1 MEEEIKMV
9 NAQEL
14 FDNYDEIINIT
25 MVNIYTLTK
34 EKGTII
40 ISDFNRKN
48 RDHLFVIRVA
58 LMAKDVYGFPLKMR
72 CGFWDWII
80 LNWKMRK
87 LSRFIPRDNVSL
99 PVVNIPKLLEFMYP
113 PIKEYMGE
121 NFKFEHIYNQFYK
134 GDLG

>member
-14 FDNYDEIINIT
+14 LDNYDEIINIT
-25 MVNIYTLTK
+25 MVNLFTLTK

-121 NFKFEHIYNQFYK
+121 NFKFEHIYNQFYE
-134 GDLG
+134 GDLS

>member
-1 MEEEIKMV
+1 MEEIKMV
-9 NAQEL
+9 NDQEL
-14 FDNYDEIINIT
+14 LDNYDEIINIT
-25 MVNIYTLTK
+25 MVNLYTLTK

-40 ISDFNRKN
+40 ISDFDRKN
-48 RDHLFVIRVA
+48 KDHLFVIRVA
-58 LMAKDVYGFPLKMR
+58 LMAKDVYGFPLKMH

-99 PVVNIPKLLEFMYP
+99 PVVNITKLLEFMYP

>member
-87 LSRFIPRDNVSL
+87 LSRFIPRDNTSL
-99 PVVNIPKLLEFMYP
+99 PVVNVPKLLEFMYP

>member
-1 MEEEIKMV
+1 MEEIKMV

-14 FDNYDEIINIT
+14 LDNYDEIINIT
-25 MVNIYTLTK
+25 MVYLYTLTK

-48 RDHLFVIRVA
+48 RAHLFVIRVA

-121 NFKFEHIYNQFYK
+121 NFEFKHIYNQFYK
-134 GDLG
+134 GDLS

>member
-1 MEEEIKMV
+1 MEEIKMV
-9 NAQEL
+9 NDQKL
-14 FDNYDEIINIT
+14 LDNYDEIINIT

-40 ISDFNRKN
+40 ISDFDRKN
-48 RDHLFVIRVA
+48 KDHLFVIRVA

-87 LSRFIPRDNVSL
+87 LSHFIPRDNVSL
-99 PVVNIPKLLEFMYP
+99 SVVNITKLLEFMYP

-121 NFKFEHIYNQFYK
+121 NFKFEHIYNQFYE

>member
-87 LSRFIPRDNVSL
+87 LSRFIPRDNTSL
-99 PVVNIPKLLEFMYP
+99 PVVNVPKLLEFMYP

-121 NFKFEHIYNQFYK
+121 NFKFEHIYNQFYE

>member
-14 FDNYDEIINIT
+14 LDNYDEIINIT
-25 MVNIYTLTK
+25 MVNLYTLTK

-121 NFKFEHIYNQFYK
+121 NFKFEHIYNQFYE
-134 GDLG
+134 GDLS